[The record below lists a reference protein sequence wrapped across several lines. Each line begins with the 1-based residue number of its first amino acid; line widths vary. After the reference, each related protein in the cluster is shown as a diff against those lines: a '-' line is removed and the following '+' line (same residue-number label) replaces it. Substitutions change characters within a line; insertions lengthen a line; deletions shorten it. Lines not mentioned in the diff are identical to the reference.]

1 MLVVIAIIGI
11 LAGMTVHF
19 ASRGMTQRQLTRV
32 EMEREQI
39 QLWIEDYKAKKGY
52 YPLDNTN
59 NDALPPLYYEL
70 AGAVIAAKP
79 AGREYTTRDGR
90 SRVVMSN
97 ELWQAFGVRGLL
109 NASGNEAAVRTPPG
123 FDATDALAGVLNDFA
138 PRRNA
143 LGRKHTPPVNPG
155 LGQTQTKKDVIGVQ
169 MRDAIPEG
177 VPIALRLRRRRI
189 FQCSLPCISRA
200 TQRGAR
206 TGRRRGAPHAM
217 CLKLL
222 VLATFLV
229 FPCGEATITT
239 TQITARTPHKI
250 CTMVCESIEDTLPSI
265 GKRNDQL

>member
-1 MLVVIAIIGI
+1 MKHDVPIIYSSARAGAAAAFTLIEMLVVIAIIGI

-109 NASGNEAAVRTPPG
+109 NASGNEADAASDAPCFMTNLRDNQLKPLKDQPNVYVLVAPQAGPEIPELEGNPWHYRSTTPIHNPKG
-123 FDATDALAGVLNDFA
+123 FDLWAEV
-138 PRRNA
+138 
-143 LGRKHTPPVNPG
+143 K
-155 LGQTQTKKDVIGVQ
+155 IG
-169 MRDAIPEG
+169 G
-177 VPIALRLRRRRI
+177 
-189 FQCSLPCISRA
+189 
-200 TQRGAR
+200 
-206 TGRRRGAPHAM
+206 
-217 CLKLL
+217 LL
-222 VLATFLV
+222 VTN
-229 FPCGEATITT
+229 GNW
-239 TQITARTPHKI
+239 K
-250 CTMVCESIEDTLPSI
+250 
-265 GKRNDQL
+265 K